1 MNFALRLGIVE
12 SLARYN
18 FCVCNEIVSKSV
30 RNVSEIL
37 TIQTDIEHVERT
49 VIVEMGNVR
58 NFTSYSLVTVCALSA
73 NPVLIILHPRL
84 LALYLSSVGILK
96 SHSNVI
102 DII

>member
-1 MNFALRLGIVE
+1 M
-12 SLARYN
+12 
-18 FCVCNEIVSKSV
+18 

-37 TIQTDIEHVERT
+37 TIQADIEHVEGA

-58 NFTSYSLVTVCALSA
+58 NFASDCLVIVCTLSA

-84 LALYLSSVGILK
+84 LALCLSSVSILK